1 MWFRNLIVYR
11 LPTDW
16 KPSVQALDAQLGQL
30 AFSPA
35 SSLEESSIGWA
46 APRDEEPSLVYEV
59 GGQLLISLRHEKKLL
74 PAKVIG
80 SFVRQRVEQIEAQE
94 GFKPGRKRLRE
105 LKEQVRDELL
115 PRAFSLSSDTRA
127 WIDPTHGWLAIDAA
141 SQARAD
147 ELVTHLIKVV
157 DGLALRKLDVNDSVA
172 GAMTTWLVT
181 DEAPAG
187 FTVDQDAELRAR
199 EGKASIR
206 YANQALEHAEIE
218 RHTRAGKQ
226 CSRLAMTWSDR
237 VSFMLGERLE
247 IKRLRPLDVLKER
260 AAGGEDGQDERFASD
275 FTLMS
280 GELARLLNDLVA
292 SLGGLAPGK
301 H

>member
-46 APRDEEPSLVYEV
+46 APRDEDPSLVYEV

-141 SQARAD
+141 SQRS
-147 ELVTHLIKVV
+147 EERRVGKEC
-157 DGLALRKLDVNDSVA
+157 LR
-172 GAMTTWLVT
+172 
-181 DEAPAG
+181 
-187 FTVDQDAELRAR
+187 
-199 EGKASIR
+199 
-206 YANQALEHAEIE
+206 
-218 RHTRAGKQ
+218 Q
-226 CSRLAMTWSDR
+226 CRSRWS
-237 VSFMLGERLE
+237 
-247 IKRLRPLDVLKER
+247 PY
-260 AAGGEDGQDERFASD
+260 
-275 FTLMS
+275 
-280 GELARLLNDLVA
+280 
-292 SLGGLAPGK
+292 